1 MKLDIKLILVE
12 FENEKWNKTSTT
24 RASTCK
30 ANQYLIWILQ
40 YLKWNYKVTKSSI
53 KKQYTKLYVL
63 LQKKTVINYLERV
76 ESQAPLAYLCFSSSF
91 SWFSFPSYFSPAPSQ
106 TGLPNHPKH
115 QTHFYQNRPREHVW
129 KFLFYKI
136 NLWWDNSLVVI
147 GGRLRLWRG
156 DALLQVVDVRAQPQ
170 LVHRP
175 LCLLRF
181 LLSWTI
187 RFFFT

>member
-63 LQKKTVINYLERV
+63 LQK
-76 ESQAPLAYLCFSSSF
+76 
-91 SWFSFPSYFSPAPSQ
+91 
-106 TGLPNHPKH
+106 
-115 QTHFYQNRPREHVW
+115 
-129 KFLFYKI
+129 
-136 NLWWDNSLVVI
+136 
-147 GGRLRLWRG
+147 RL
-156 DALLQVVDVRAQPQ
+156 
-170 LVHRP
+170 
-175 LCLLRF
+175 
-181 LLSWTI
+181 
-187 RFFFT
+187 